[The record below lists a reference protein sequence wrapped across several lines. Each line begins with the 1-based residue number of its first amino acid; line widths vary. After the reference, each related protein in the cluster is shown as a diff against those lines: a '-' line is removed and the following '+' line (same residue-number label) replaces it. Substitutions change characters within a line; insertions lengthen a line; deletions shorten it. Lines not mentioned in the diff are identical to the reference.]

1 MLKPKKKEALTD
13 VLMSSD
19 ADAQVL
25 ILNALDAAQDM
36 LKSALE
42 QEEGEDIAKEDE
54 EDFTKSNSDK
64 ANNHAKNLL
73 TKNKKA

>member
-1 MLKPKKKEALTD
+1 MT
-13 VLMSSD
+13 SG